1 MASLKSRFF
10 YHIVK
15 RRLASFR
22 ALELPLPEAR
32 ALRDQASAQL
42 FRMPPAL
49 SRAAAQLGGLPG
61 EWLRPQSAG
70 SGVLL
75 YLQGGGYVQGSL
87 DTHRGLAA
95 HLARAS
101 AAPTYLVGYRL
112 ALKRCSTTQTSWPK
126 KWARC

>member
-1 MASLKSRFF
+1 MASLKSRLF

-15 RRLASFR
+15 RRLARFR
-22 ALELPLPEAR
+22 ALEVPLPEAR

-42 FRMPPAL
+42 FKMPPAL
-49 SRAAAQLGGLPG
+49 SRAAAQLAGLPG
-61 EWLRPQSAG
+61 EWLHPERAG

-75 YLQGGGYVQGSL
+75 YPHGGGYRQGSL

-101 AAPTYLVGYRL
+101 AASTYLVGYRF
-112 ALKRCSTTQTSWPK
+112 APERCLTTHPRWPK